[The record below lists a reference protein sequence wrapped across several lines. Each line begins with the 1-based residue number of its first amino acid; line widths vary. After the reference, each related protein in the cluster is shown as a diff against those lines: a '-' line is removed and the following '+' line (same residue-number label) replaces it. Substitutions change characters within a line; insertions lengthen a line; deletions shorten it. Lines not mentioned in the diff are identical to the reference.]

1 VHSAN
6 DANTSAKRRKLDT
19 DLDPSSSGR
28 STRSSRNARP
38 DIYSINGDD
47 QQEISVGDLPNIS
60 IEQLEATEAVVGPIA
75 EETRASSSPEAARTP
90 SLPAQMID
98 EVEESPADA
107 PGNSQRLRT
116 VVHAANITSL
126 ELQSLQESSP
136 AGLETETP
144 IFRRKR
150 KRGERSTNTLPETTS
165 RASRSQL
172 DKVASAV
179 SDIDELSPEQPIRRG
194 RRARAV
200 VEEPSPDLDEPS
212 KASDEQEEAEAID
225 DEQAAVLL
233 KNRGRRIS
241 RSVPAE
247 SPSLDEVEAPIS
259 SIAKKHKGKA
269 RIDSSPVKQRH
280 PKVKQNA
287 RQPVSRKS
295 GKRTKIRA
303 GSPIPVTVH
312 RLTRPLVY
320 DEEEADADI
329 LNAEIPHTKRGGVN
343 AIDVLSQICQEI
355 VGAGLD
361 TLEDGGNSCENPALR
376 REYKTK
382 WRAVEAFG
390 KELQTRLL
398 EHVSISDLLIW
409 LHTETF
415 TDDKS

>member
-1 VHSAN
+1 MHSVN

-19 DLDPSSSGR
+19 DLDPASSGR

-47 QQEISVGDLPNIS
+47 QQETSVGDLPNVS
-60 IEQLEATEAVVGPIA
+60 IEQLEATEAVVGPIS
-75 EETRASSSPEAARTP
+75 EKTRASSPPEAARTP

-144 IFRRKR
+144 VPRRKR
-150 KRGERSTNTLPETTS
+150 KRGEGSTNILPETTS
-165 RASRSQL
+165 RASRSEL

-225 DEQAAVLL
+225 DEQAAALL
-233 KNRGRRIS
+233 KKNRGRRIS

-247 SPSLDEVEAPIS
+247 SPGLDEVEASIS
-259 SIAKKHKGKA
+259 QIAKKRKGKA
-269 RIDSSPVKQRH
+269 PIDSSPVKQRH

-295 GKRTKIRA
+295 GKRAKIRA

-361 TLEDGGNSCENPALR
+361 TLEDGGNNCENPALR

-398 EHVSISDLLIW
+398 EHVSISDLPIW
-409 LHTETF
+409 LHTDF
-415 TDDKS
+415 HRQ

>member
-19 DLDPSSSGR
+19 DLDPPSSGR

-47 QQEISVGDLPNIS
+47 QQETSIGDLPNAS
-60 IEQLEATEAVVGPIA
+60 IEQLEVTEAVVDPTA
-75 EETRASSSPEAARTP
+75 EEPHASSPPQAARTP
-90 SLPAQMID
+90 SLPAQVID

-116 VVHAANITSL
+116 VFHAANITSI
-126 ELQSLQESSP
+126 ELQGLQESSP

-144 IFRRKR
+144 IPRRKR
-150 KRGERSTNTLPETTS
+150 KRGEISTNTLPETIS

-172 DKVASAV
+172 AKVASSI
-179 SDIDELSPEQPIRRG
+179 SDINELSPEQPIRRG

-200 VEEPSPDLDEPS
+200 VEETSPDLDEPS
-212 KASDEQEEAEAID
+212 KVSDEQEEAEAID
-225 DEQAAVLL
+225 DEEAAALL
-233 KNRGRRIS
+233 KKNRGRRIS
-241 RSVPAE
+241 RNVDAE

-259 SIAKKHKGKA
+259 PVAKKRKGKA
-269 RIDSSPVKQRH
+269 RIDSNPVKRH

-287 RQPVSRKS
+287 KQAVSRKF
-295 GKRTKIRA
+295 GKKATIRA

-361 TLEDGGNSCENPALR
+361 TLEDGGSSCEDPALR

-398 EHVSISDLLIW
+398 EHVGISHLLIW
-409 LHTETF
+409 IHTETF
-415 TDDKS
+415 IDDKS